1 MTTATDTTMHLTPE
15 QVGVIQGA
23 IKSHL
28 LSLGSDFQANLDR
41 YSEKPDLASIDR
53 VGRKLRLCS
62 GVLADAE
69 CGFLHVDDEGLL
81 DLLGECGVEEE
92 ESADYYSEK
101 GDNEPDTVAIIRGRA
116 AHLRDIRDLARRR
129 LDVAGGGA

>member
-28 LSLGSDFQANLDR
+28 LGLADGLGEKLDR
-41 YSEKPDLASIDR
+41 FTGKSDLASIDR

-62 GVLADAE
+62 GVLADVE

-81 DLLGECGVEEE
+81 DLLSECEVEEE
-92 ESADYYSEK
+92 ELAD
-101 GDNEPDTVAIIRGRA
+101 GDNDPDTVAIIRGRA
-116 AHLRDIRDLARRR
+116 AMLRVIRDLARRR
-129 LDVAGGGA
+129 LAVAGGDA